1 MLESKGRFGWAAIRA
16 AFLCGQVLLLSSA
29 GSALAQSAF
38 EDEVAG
44 GLCLPRSW
52 VTRWYARGEYL
63 ALWVNDDPLPA
74 LVTTSPAGTP
84 RADAGVLGEPETE
97 VLVGEEN
104 WNDRP
109 QPGGRLTFGYW
120 LDDAHTFAWEAQ
132 MWMTSIGSA
141 GADAS
146 STGDPIFARP
156 FFNTENGLEDAQL
169 VAYPSVVPGALRTD
183 GRREAS
189 SVNVL
194 GRCNWLQ
201 WDGGHLDFSC
211 GYRFFRFRESLTI
224 RELLTSTILVSDDFG
239 TVNDFHGVDLG
250 AVFGLR
256 RGEWLFD
263 VTTKVALG
271 DMRQKLSIDG
281 STKVD
286 GNPSLTVPGGWL
298 AAPSNLGVYTNH
310 EFVAI
315 PELGLRSAFVPD
327 PALDSF
333 WRGNLP
339 E

>member
-1 MLESKGRFGWAAIRA
+1 MLGRKGRFGRAAIGTVL
-16 AFLCGQVLLLSSA
+16 LCGQIVLMSIASD
-29 GSALAQSAF
+29 ALAQDPF

-52 VTRWYARGEYL
+52 VTRWYVRGEYI

-74 LVTTSPAGTP
+74 LVTTSPSGTP
-84 RADAGVLGEPETE
+84 RADAGVLGEPETD

-104 WNDRP
+104 WNDRA

-132 MWMTSIGSA
+132 MWITSIGSA
-141 GADAS
+141 GANAN

-169 VAYPSVVPGALRTD
+169 VAYPSVVAGALRID

-189 SVNVL
+189 SVDVL
-194 GRCNWLQ
+194 GRCNWLR

-211 GYRFFRFRESLTI
+211 GYRFFRFRESLAI
-224 RELLTSTILVSDDFG
+224 RELLESTILVSDDFG

-250 AVFGLR
+250 AVVGLR
-256 RGEWLFD
+256 RGGWLLDF
-263 VTTKVALG
+263 TAKVALG
-271 DMRQKLSIDG
+271 DMRQELSIDG

-286 GNPSLTVPGGWL
+286 GNPSVTVPGAG
-298 AAPSNLGVYTNH
+298 
-310 EFVAI
+310 
-315 PELGLRSAFVPD
+315 
-327 PALDSF
+327 
-333 WRGNLP
+333 
-339 E
+339 